1 MLRCSTLII
10 QWKFVF
16 WKLTLKLSCFK
27 LSRWFLSKTN
37 EITQEKRQL
46 LYVNGPKTLFKFVST
61 GSNTYFGGNLYV
73 CSSSVSFHSYLRITT
88 VQSKFFHVLI
98 LAIIRTYIER
108 LPTQIALHGQLILS
122 DCRTLEF
129 KTMNLDL
136 NLNLFQVKNPHF

>member
-10 QWKFVF
+10 QWKCVF

-37 EITQEKRQL
+37 EMTQEKRQL
-46 LYVNGPKTLFKFVST
+46 LHVNGPKRLFKFVST
-61 GSNTYFGGNLYV
+61 GSNTYFGGNLHV

-88 VQSKFFHVLI
+88 VQLKFFQVLI
-98 LAIIRTYIER
+98 LAMIRTHIER

-122 DCRTLEF
+122 GCRTLEF
-129 KTMNLDL
+129 
-136 NLNLFQVKNPHF
+136 